1 MKYNL
6 KLVVLTPLHIG
17 DGDKLLPYEVYITDK
32 KAHII
37 RFENLI
43 KQASQIYKNSP
54 QLRQKLLNVAQEIR
68 NARSFIPF
76 ERIIQI
82 LNLKVEQIKFDYVIP
97 SDPLNNTQPKEV
109 ETFIKSLG
117 KVFIPGS
124 ELKGAFRTAYAYYML
139 VNNDNLY
146 REFEEELQD
155 LLEEIKFKPFNFRK
169 RKLNEFAQ
177 QWEEKIFRAQGV
189 RQSAITDI
197 FKTLHISDSPLTD
210 PAEVLS
216 LKNLRL
222 VGGRPRAIWSECL
235 KPSTKWNFDIN
246 IDQNQLKYLP
256 KLFPQLEEK
265 LKGLNQLEQFIEI
278 VDSFY
283 REFIDFEL
291 ETLNSLNPKYN
302 DWVGELKNIYQ
313 QLKQFEKPL
322 LRLGKHTGRYTHSIL
337 LVLRKKNKNLF
348 KEVLRQFTS
357 KTRWLTKENL
367 PLGWVYL
374 ITTKG

>member
-17 DGDKLLPYEVYITDK
+17 DGDKLLPYEVYIKDK

-82 LNLKVEQIKFDYVIP
+82 LNLKVEQIKFDYEIP

-124 ELKGAFRTAYAYYML
+124 ELKGAFRTAYAYHML
-139 VNNDNLY
+139 LNNDDLY
-146 REFEEELQD
+146 REFERELEN

-222 VGGRPRAIWSECL
+222 VGGSPRAIWSECL
-235 KPSTKWNFDIN
+235 KPTTKWNFDIN
-246 IDQNQLKYLP
+246 IDQNQLEYLP

-265 LKGLNQLEQFIEI
+265 LKGLDQLEQFIEI
-278 VDSFY
+278 VNSFY

-291 ETLNSLNPKYN
+291 ETLDRLNPQYN
-302 DWVGELKNIYQ
+302 KWVGELKNIYQ
-313 QLKQFEKPL
+313 QLKQFKQPL

-337 LVLRKKNKNLF
+337 LVLRKKNKDLF
-348 KEVLRQFTS
+348 KEVLREFSS
-357 KTRWLTKENL
+357 KTRWITKENM
-367 PLGWVYL
+367 PLGWIYVL
-374 ITTKG
+374 S

>member
-82 LNLKVEQIKFDYVIP
+82 LNLKVEQIKFDYEIP

-139 VNNDNLY
+139 LNNDNLY
-146 REFEEELQD
+146 REFERELKN
-155 LLEEIKFKPFNFRK
+155 LLEEIKFKPFNFRN

-210 PAEVLS
+210 PAEVL
-216 LKNLRL
+216 
-222 VGGRPRAIWSECL
+222 
-235 KPSTKWNFDIN
+235 
-246 IDQNQLKYLP
+246 
-256 KLFPQLEEK
+256 
-265 LKGLNQLEQFIEI
+265 
-278 VDSFY
+278 
-283 REFIDFEL
+283 
-291 ETLNSLNPKYN
+291 
-302 DWVGELKNIYQ
+302 
-313 QLKQFEKPL
+313 
-322 LRLGKHTGRYTHSIL
+322 
-337 LVLRKKNKNLF
+337 
-348 KEVLRQFTS
+348 
-357 KTRWLTKENL
+357 
-367 PLGWVYL
+367 
-374 ITTKG
+374 